1 MQTSKKRWPFSIQHS
16 TFNIQH
22 SIRQPRPPFLSF
34 PSGVRSNM
42 FHCVMRVTGRAQS
55 GTVVAA
61 PSDRRAY
68 RVLLFYLYGGNHML
82 TDFIRLFLGLK
93 RAVREAKKARR
104 PNLRR
109 IRPAEYILS
118 DSGHWRLV
126 NPEEYLSESGVWRLA
141 S

>member
-1 MQTSKKRWPFSIQHS
+1 
-16 TFNIQH
+16 
-22 SIRQPRPPFLSF
+22 
-34 PSGVRSNM
+34 M

-55 GTVVAA
+55 GIVVAA
-61 PSDRRAY
+61 FPSDRRAY
-68 RVLLFYLYGGNHML
+68 RALLFYLYGGNHML

-118 DSGHWRLV
+118 DSGHWRLG